1 MNYLNQAISLPV
13 KEWFNKNVHQFGK
26 MKKPLEI
33 LNEVTGEGLNA
44 QHLIDYLYDKY
55 GKVYQLK

>member
-1 MNYLNQAISLPV
+1 MPV
-13 KEWFNKNVHQFGK
+13 KEWFTKNVHQFGK

-33 LNEVTGEGLNA
+33 LTEVTGEGLNA